1 MRIISLKVTQHQ
13 NGEKAA
19 TVLRSFGVSAALL
32 TKLKKT
38 ETGITLNGS
47 PIRSIDRVNEGDTL
61 TICIESSGIPPAP
74 WDVPIN
80 ICYEDEDIIIVNKP
94 AGMAVHETRNHQGDA
109 LSNAVSFACSLAG
122 AFRPVFRLDR
132 DTSGLVLIAK
142 HELAAAKLAGK
153 IKKDYYAAVSGEFI
167 GSGTID
173 APIARAKDSTMLRCV
188 SQKGERAVTHWQSL
202 GTNGDFSL
210 LKIRLETGRTH
221 QIRVHFASIGSPL
234 LGDTLYG
241 GDCKLISRQALH
253 CKRIEF
259 THPVTN
265 AFQELECPF
274 PEDFKGLIS
283 CLHIAPTIFS
293 PAK

>member
-1 MRIISLKVTQHQ
+1 MRTISLKVAPIH
-13 NGEKAA
+13 NGAKAA

-38 ETGITLNGS
+38 ETGITLNGK
-47 PIRSIDRVNEGDTL
+47 PIRSIERVNEGDAL
-61 TICIESSGIPPAP
+61 TISIEDSGTPPAP
-74 WDVPIN
+74 WAIPIN

-109 LSNAVSFACSLAG
+109 LSNAVSAACSLSG

-142 HELAAAKLAGK
+142 HELSAAKLAGK
-153 IKKDYYAAVSGEFI
+153 IKKDYYAAVSGEFS

-173 APIARAKDSTMLRCV
+173 APIARASDSIMLRCV
-188 SQKGERAVTHWQSL
+188 SPEGERAVTHWQAL
-202 GTNGDFSL
+202 CTNGEFSL
-210 LKIRLETGRTH
+210 LKIKLETGRTH
-221 QIRVHFASIGSPL
+221 QIRVHFASVGAPL

-241 GDCKLISRQALH
+241 GDCNLISRQALH

-265 AFQELECPF
+265 VIMEMECPF

-283 CLHIAPTIFS
+283 CLPTAPTIFS

>member
-1 MRIISLKVTQHQ
+1 MRTISLKVTPLHDDA
-13 NGEKAA
+13 KAL

-38 ETGITLNGS
+38 ETGITLNGR
-47 PIRSIDRVNEGDTL
+47 PIRSIDRVNQGDTL
-61 TICIESSGIPPAP
+61 AICIEDSGKPPAP
-74 WDVPIN
+74 WDVPIK

-109 LSNAVSFACSLAG
+109 LSNAVSAACSLSG

-153 IKKDYYAAVSGEFI
+153 IKKDYYAAVSGEFV

-173 APIARAKDSTMLRCV
+173 APIARAKDSIMLRCV
-188 SQKGERAVTHWQSL
+188 SPEGERAVTYWQSL

-221 QIRVHFASIGSPL
+221 QIRVHFSSIGFPL

-241 GDCKLISRQALH
+241 GACEKISRQALH

-265 AFQELECPF
+265 AIMEMECPF

-283 CLHIAPTIFS
+283 CLPTAPTIFS

>member
-1 MRIISLKVTQHQ
+1 MRTISLKIIPQQ
-13 NGEKAA
+13 SGEKAA

-38 ETGITLNGS
+38 ETGITLNGK
-47 PIRSIDRVNEGDTL
+47 PIRSIDRVKDGDTL
-61 TICIESSGIPPAP
+61 TICIEDSGNPPAP
-74 WDVPIN
+74 WDVSVQ
-80 ICYEDEDIIIVNKP
+80 ICYEDDDIIIVNKP
-94 AGMAVHETRNHQGDA
+94 HGMAVHETRNHQGDA
-109 LSNAVSFACSLAG
+109 LSNAVSAACSLSG

-153 IKKDYYAAVSGEFI
+153 IKKDYYAAVSGEFV

-173 APIARAKDSTMLRCV
+173 APIARAKDSVMLRCV
-188 SQKGERAVTHWQSL
+188 SPEGERAVTHWQSL
-202 GTNGDFSL
+202 GTDGHISL

-221 QIRVHFASIGSPL
+221 QIRIHFASLGSPL

-241 GDCKLISRQALH
+241 GSCEKISRQALH

-259 THPVTN
+259 THPITD

-283 CLHIAPTIFS
+283 CLPIAPTIFS
-293 PAK
+293 PVK